1 MINVHKKK
9 LDAAACL
16 PGLKEVLTELGY
28 PDDREADAFIV
39 QQLDTLM
46 ADVAEKAEPRFVYR
60 RLSGRVDEMQNA
72 VWVGDV
78 CLRTGHIIASL
89 MKGSSE
95 FAVFA
100 ATAGEYVA
108 RRMNMAAQKH
118 DVLEEYLLSAIGSCL
133 VEKTGDCME
142 QFLQT
147 DICEL
152 KHTKRFSPGYCGWE
166 LSDQK
171 ELFRL
176 LGGKPCGIVLSK
188 YCLMSPIKS
197 ISGLIGIGSEVNQYQ
212 YGCTICNLK
221 TCYKRKKKNY
231 EQKHDT
237 MGFGSDRKAGTF
249 RYPYS
254 DTSGY

>member
-1 MINVHKKK
+1 MTNVCKQR
-9 LDAAACL
+9 LDAADCL
-16 PGLKEVLTELGY
+16 PGMKEVLTELGY
-28 PDDREADAFIV
+28 PDGREAETFIV

-46 ADVAEKAEPRFVYR
+46 ADVAEKAEPSFVYR
-60 RLSGRVDEMQNA
+60 RFPGRVDETQNV
-72 VWVGDV
+72 VWVNDA

-108 RRMNMAAQKH
+108 CRMNMAAQKH

-133 VEKTGDCME
+133 VEKVGDCME

-147 DICEL
+147 DIREL
-152 KHTKRFSPGYCGWE
+152 KHTRRFSPGYCGWE
-166 LSDQK
+166 LYDQK

-176 LGGKPCGIVLSK
+176 LGGTPCGIVLSK

-197 ISGLIGIGSEVNQYQ
+197 ISGLIGIGSEVNQYH
-212 YGCTICNLK
+212 YGCLICNLK

-231 EQKHDT
+231 E
-237 MGFGSDRKAGTF
+237 
-249 RYPYS
+249 
-254 DTSGY
+254 